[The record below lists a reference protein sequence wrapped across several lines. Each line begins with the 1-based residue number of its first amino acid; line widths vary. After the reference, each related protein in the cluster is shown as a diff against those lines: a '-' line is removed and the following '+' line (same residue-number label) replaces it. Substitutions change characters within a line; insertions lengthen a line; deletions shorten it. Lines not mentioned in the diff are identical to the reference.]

1 MFMFGDL
8 DAYSMVTQHLAW
20 PALRAFRFMIKLG
33 PGFAA
38 SHRNL
43 MNIVLHKRRE
53 LSSKLSLNGVLIGV
67 LLDILQ
73 SLRKLD

>member
-1 MFMFGDL
+1 
-8 DAYSMVTQHLAW
+8 MVTSLV
-20 PALRAFRFMIKLG
+20 PALSTYRFTIKLG
-33 PGFAA
+33 PGFTA

-67 LLDILQ
+67 LLDIV
-73 SLRKLD
+73 